1 MMSPCHIELPP
12 RLPFLTISRLRP
24 SRPVGDV
31 GPPAPTS
38 CGGPI
43 RYLVLVDG
51 EHYPPVVESAL
62 REMVARGDEV
72 VATLLVGGREKL
84 PPGGISAYGSFDVYS
99 GGDPRVLLDD
109 TLIELRPDAV
119 YDLADEPVLD
129 YRTRLELAS
138 ISLGRGIPYHGAGF
152 RLDPPPL
159 EPVGKKPSIGI
170 IGTGKR
176 TGKTAVAGF
185 AARSLKADG
194 RRPTIVAMGRGGP
207 EEPVVL
213 RGDEIEL
220 TPDHLL
226 AMANEGKHAA
236 SDYVE
241 DALLGRSLTVGCRR
255 CGGGLAGN
263 IEFSNVVEGVEVA
276 NALPGDILLIE
287 GSGSSLPPVLADVYA
302 LVVPAGIPPEYLS
315 GYLGPYRMLLSD
327 LVIVTM
333 CEEPF
338 GSTFHVS
345 ELVARIRESFRPGGK
360 GEESQRELRVTR
372 TVFRPY
378 PIRPVEGLRVFVATT
393 APETAGDSI
402 RLHLEEHHGCTVV
415 GMSHSLS
422 DRERLMREVSDIGRR
437 ADVLLCEI
445 KAAGVDVA
453 TRVAIEKGLEVVY
466 MDNVPVG
473 IEGDDPAAELL
484 HLATLADKR
493 FEDTRR

>member
-1 MMSPCHIELPP
+1 LAP
-12 RLPFLTISRLRP
+12 RLPR
-24 SRPVGDV
+24 G
-31 GPPAPTS
+31 G
-38 CGGPI
+38 GGPI

-62 REMVARGDEV
+62 REIVARGDEV
-72 VATLLVGGREKL
+72 VGTVLVGGHEKL
-84 PPGGISAYGSFDVYS
+84 PPGGIGAYGPFDVYG

-109 TLIELRPDAV
+109 TLMELRPDAV

-138 ISLGRGIPYHGAGF
+138 ISLRRGVPYQGPGF
-152 RLDPPPL
+152 RLDPPRL
-159 EPVGKKPSIGI
+159 DRVCKKPSIGV

-185 AARSLKADG
+185 AARSLRGDG

-226 AMANEGKHAA
+226 TMANDGKHAA

-241 DALLGRSLTVGCRR
+241 DALLGRTATVGCRR

-263 IEFSNVVEGVEVA
+263 IEFSNVVEGVEIA
-276 NALPGDILLIE
+276 NDLPGDILLIE
-287 GSGSSLPPVLADVYA
+287 GSGSSLPPVQADAYA
-302 LVVPAGIPPEYLS
+302 LVVPAGIPLEYLR
-315 GYLGPYRMLLSD
+315 GYLGPYRMLLSN
-327 LVIVTM
+327 LVVVTM

-338 GSTFHVS
+338 GSTFQVS
-345 ELVARIRESFRPGGK
+345 ELVTLIRESFRSGGK
-360 GEESQRELRVTR
+360 EESQKELRVTR

-378 PIRPVEGLRVFVATT
+378 PTRSVEGSRAFVATT
-393 APETAGDSI
+393 APEAAGDSI
-402 RLHLEEHHGCTVV
+402 RLHLEEDHGCSVV

-422 DRERLMREVSDIGRR
+422 HRERLTKEVSDIGQR
-437 ADVLLCEI
+437 AEVLLCEI

-453 TRVAIEKGLEVVY
+453 TRVALEKGLEVVY

-484 HLATLADKR
+484 HLATLADRR
-493 FEDTRR
+493 FEATSR